1 MLDFLIRGME
11 MPENCFDCPFGED
24 VDVGV
29 GVAHG
34 CSILKDF
41 AQYANERH
49 RDCPLVE
56 IQTPHGDLIDSDSVV
71 NAQFYTE
78 TIDALLGD
86 VNDALALV
94 RERETRINEL
104 AARSK
109 ELESA
114 VPHWISVEERL
125 PNYGEIILCYN
136 RKTDQYE
143 LGSRH
148 GDRTMY
154 LFGYGM
160 VDMGDRDFPTHWMP
174 LPEPPKEDAECKN

>member
-1 MLDFLIRGME
+1 MLDILIRGME

-71 NAQFYTE
+71 NAQFYDEEHEEWIVKKIAVDDILYRCVTDEMPPVLIPAEEATE
-78 TIDALLGD
+78 
-86 VNDALALV
+86 
-94 RERETRINEL
+94 
-104 AARSK
+104 
-109 ELESA
+109 
-114 VPHWISVEERL
+114 
-125 PNYGEIILCYN
+125 
-136 RKTDQYE
+136 
-143 LGSRH
+143 
-148 GDRTMY
+148 
-154 LFGYGM
+154 
-160 VDMGDRDFPTHWMP
+160 
-174 LPEPPKEDAECKN
+174 